1 MPQSLAKVLVH
12 LIFATKK
19 RYPFLTNK
27 GLRDEMHR
35 YLGGTLK
42 ELGCP
47 VLIVGG
53 SVDHVHLLFA
63 LDRNN
68 SLAYLVR
75 ELKRESSKWIK
86 TKDNRMLK
94 FSWQIGYGVF
104 SVSQSQARKVIEYI
118 ERQEEHHQ
126 ITKYENEYIAF
137 LKKYEDIFNPCGIH
151 LIVMFR
157 TDISIPLKL
166 SQRDFID

>member
-12 LIFATKK
+12 LVFATKK
-19 RYPFLTNK
+19 RYPFFKNK
-27 GLRDEMHR
+27 ILRDEMHR

-42 ELGCP
+42 KLGCH

-53 SVDHVHLLFA
+53 SDEHVHLLFS

-68 SLAYLVR
+68 SLAFLVR

-86 TKDNRMLK
+86 TKDKTMLK

-104 SVSQSQARKVIEYI
+104 SVSQSQVRKVIEYI

-126 ITKYENEYIAF
+126 NRKYENEYIAF
-137 LKKYEDIFNPCGIH
+137 LKKYEINYNEQFVWD
-151 LIVMFR
+151 
-157 TDISIPLKL
+157 
-166 SQRDFID
+166 